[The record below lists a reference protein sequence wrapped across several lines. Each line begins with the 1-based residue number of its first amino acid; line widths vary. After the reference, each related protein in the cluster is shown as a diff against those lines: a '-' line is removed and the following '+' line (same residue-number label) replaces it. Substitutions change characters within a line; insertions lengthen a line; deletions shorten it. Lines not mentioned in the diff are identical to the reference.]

1 MKFGGSFGGL
11 LEKSAEELLEKFPD
25 ELRKSRKKIF
35 RVFIVS
41 TLEII
46 PLFRLAKLLAFMV
59 GVLQEYSFKPLE
71 DFQTELLEKFCRQFL
86 RTRKC

>member
-71 DFQTELLEKFCRQFL
+71 DFQTELLEKF
-86 RTRKC
+86 